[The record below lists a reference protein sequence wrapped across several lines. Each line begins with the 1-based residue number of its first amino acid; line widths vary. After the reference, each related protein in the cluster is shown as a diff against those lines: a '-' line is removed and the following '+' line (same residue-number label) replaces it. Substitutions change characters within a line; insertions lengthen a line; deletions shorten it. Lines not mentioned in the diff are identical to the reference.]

1 MHTYCYCVPCIK
13 LHVPAC
19 RPNFAEVARTTYV
32 NEKRGRETEMSV
44 TTKGCLLCTW
54 GISLQHFSVQRDYLL
69 VTHISKLLRMF
80 TGLDSKLFVYKLDL
94 TFYYK
99 SPYWR
104 VIWGV
109 YICRLYCIFC
119 TKQIREYFLSES
131 FSLC

>member
-1 MHTYCYCVPCIK
+1 
-13 LHVPAC
+13 
-19 RPNFAEVARTTYV
+19 
-32 NEKRGRETEMSV
+32 MSV

-109 YICRLYCIFC
+109 YIMSFVLHILYEADKRIFSLW
-119 TKQIREYFLSES
+119 EFLSLLILTAS
-131 FSLC
+131 IDVIVCKWRVYARKLMLSSLNTAKLRILYYK